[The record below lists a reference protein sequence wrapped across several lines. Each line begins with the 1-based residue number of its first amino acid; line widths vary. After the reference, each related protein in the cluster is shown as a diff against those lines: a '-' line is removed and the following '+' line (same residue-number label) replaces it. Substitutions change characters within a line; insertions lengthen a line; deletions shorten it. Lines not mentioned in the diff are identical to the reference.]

1 MKNIINKNKWI
12 VGVFILVSLLIVILI
27 YLYFTNR
34 INYISTLDFDYLI
47 KKLTNTEK
55 WLIGGSLLSL
65 IIIGLSTNWLSSLIY
80 GYVFPGPDKK
90 VLETTKII
98 NDKIT
103 YLSSSINEFKETYE
117 FRNITNI
124 QDGKLLHDIPNEMEI
139 DVETKCTIRLAE
151 NTDILLK
158 GHKESEYSTIIDIK
172 YSNSMYVELIDLNSK
187 TNFSI
192 RLISTKEQLIIDN
205 DFTEWLF
212 FVKPLNI
219 GNHTLILKVSIIQEI
234 NKTKKVKESV
244 LELKVDV
251 NTKKKEINRIWNN
264 TNILINTSTNDT
276 FEDSLSYKCESSLF
290 NKDDNFDNP
299 FTITEKE
306 GDDCFST
313 EIEPSNNTL
322 KKKREELRKKLL
334 SGKQINISDENY
346 DGGIAVPNGK
356 LAGSKKFSV
365 SEPIFSVNN
374 SNFSVSK
381 SIFFVK
387 TIILI
392 GVIISVILGI
402 YWLLIN

>member
-1 MKNIINKNKWI
+1 M
-12 VGVFILVSLLIVILI
+12 
-27 YLYFTNR
+27 
-34 INYISTLDFDYLI
+34 
-47 KKLTNTEK
+47 
-55 WLIGGSLLSL
+55 
-65 IIIGLSTNWLSSLIY
+65 
-80 GYVFPGPDKK
+80 
-90 VLETTKII
+90 
-98 NDKIT
+98 
-103 YLSSSINEFKETYE
+103 
-117 FRNITNI
+117 
-124 QDGKLLHDIPNEMEI
+124 
-139 DVETKCTIRLAE
+139 
-151 NTDILLK
+151 
-158 GHKESEYSTIIDIK
+158 
-172 YSNSMYVELIDLNSK
+172 NSK